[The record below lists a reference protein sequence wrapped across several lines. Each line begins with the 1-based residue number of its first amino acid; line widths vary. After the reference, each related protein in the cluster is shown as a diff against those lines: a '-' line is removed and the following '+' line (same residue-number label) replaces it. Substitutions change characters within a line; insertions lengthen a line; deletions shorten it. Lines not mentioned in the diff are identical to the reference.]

1 MMEQSF
7 DYTKPENGLYVDQR
21 HVSHFLPVMNHNEP
35 IKDDWK
41 TNIPPRFNNNN
52 STLVENRSVMFS
64 RNKKKIQQTPTN
76 PSRSSPLRRFLDPL
90 LNPKGAHLAQ
100 KVHQP
105 KLEPTSLAFAPNE
118 LLHSKKHRSC
128 NVQALLQ
135 LRLKSG
141 IPFFKLVVE
150 GSSDILAAAVKKIP
164 SGNNDTS
171 LIYAFYS
178 VHDAKK
184 KSGGWMYKEKSY
196 CFEYNMV
203 GQMKI
208 CSSYHAEFNGSEK
221 GLCVV
226 RESVLYSSGTT
237 RADQGTVLEGELAAI
252 IVKNPSDESCG
263 GIGGSRTTTVVLP
276 DSVHSWPNGGSPSP
290 SPLIKRWRFG
300 GLCDCGGWDIGCQFH
315 VLGSHQNEMVKP
327 PSTSNRLDL
336 CYQVGHKNKRGFRL
350 VSVED
355 GLYSLEYD
363 PSMSLLQAFSICVA
377 VVSSQKLS
385 HIFEVSYVPE
395 SKDLSRPMATDNERV
410 NGRVSESH
418 ASPVAWV

>member
-1 MMEQSF
+1 MEQSF
-7 DYTKPENGLYVDQR
+7 DYTKPENRWLYVDQR
-21 HVSHFLPVMNHNEP
+21 HVSHLHPVKNHNVP

-41 TNIPPRFNNNN
+41 SNIPPRFNNNN

-90 LNPKGAHLAQ
+90 FKPKGAHLAQ
-100 KVHQP
+100 TVHQ
-105 KLEPTSLAFAPNE
+105 SPNE

-150 GSSDILAAAVKKIP
+150 GSSDILAAAVKKVP
-164 SGNNDTS
+164 SGNDDTS

-226 RESVLYSSGTT
+226 RESVLYSTGTT
-237 RADQGTVLEGELAAI
+237 RADKETVLEGELAAI

-315 VLGSHQNEMVKP
+315 VLGSHPNEMVKT

-336 CYQVGHKNKRGFRL
+336 CYQVGQKNKRGFRL

-363 PSMSLLQAFSICVA
+363 SSMSLLQAFSICVA

-395 SKDLSRPMATDNERV
+395 SKDLSRPMATDNEKV
-410 NGRVSESH
+410 NSRVSESR